1 MTSHLGLMLLF
12 SACVGT
18 VFGTLLRDVARDQA
32 RLAAQVF
39 LSLVGGGYLLG
50 WVMYLVFG

>member
-18 VFGTLLRDVARDQA
+18 VFGTVLRDVTRDQV